1 MALRQLARGTE
12 TCAVAWPDGYR
23 AESVAE
29 DDAEEI
35 GALLL
40 RVGHPLH
47 PECESGT
54 AAGAMYYVTRLFDY
68 HRADRNYA
76 LALRSSTIVREASTG
91 RIAGVCLV
99 GGGGSGGDD
108 FSIYYIQVDPV
119 HQNRGIGTAMIR
131 RALTVLA
138 EAGVPRFHLW
148 REDDARAASLY
159 DRLGFRPTGA
169 VE

>member
-12 TCAVAWPDGYR
+12 TCAVAWPDGDR

-54 AAGAMYYVTRLFDY
+54 PAGATYYVTRLFDY

-91 RIAGVCLV
+91 RIVGVCLV
-99 GGGGSGGDD
+99 GGGGSDGDD

-119 HQNRGIGTAMIR
+119 HQNRGLGTAMIR

-159 DRLGFRPTGA
+159 DRLGFTPTGA